1 MLDKISTVQTI
12 KNPKLEQVDIP
23 WRKSARGKLA
33 MEQVYSKGA
42 TACEKDPGWSKGK
55 GEEEGAAERCYG
67 MTATTIYHNPFHM
80 WREETEEL
88 GTKGWS

>member
-1 MLDKISTVQTI
+1 
-12 KNPKLEQVDIP
+12 
-23 WRKSARGKLA
+23 

-80 WREETEEL
+80 
-88 GTKGWS
+88 